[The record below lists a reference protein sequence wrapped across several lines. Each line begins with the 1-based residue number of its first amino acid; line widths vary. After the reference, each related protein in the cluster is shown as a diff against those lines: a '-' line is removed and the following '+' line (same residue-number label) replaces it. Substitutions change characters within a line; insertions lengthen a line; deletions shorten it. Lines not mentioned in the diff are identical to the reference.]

1 MLLTIYGSLFFI
13 HVAVVACKI
22 WEIPRK
28 LELIGLAVQGH
39 PRSSVLVPIEREH
52 SNLLLATL
60 IVTLDVSLT
69 VFEILTNKARKWVV
83 FPPLLC
89 LTPPLGET
97 CQNFWMKLTP
107 QKQKDVATIWWK
119 FHDPNF
125 TDFYRAMHFSAKRG
139 IAIACRLSVRLSV
152 TLVDCDHIGWNSS
165 KIISPLVSRDVRSLQ
180 PQHDGCA
187 PRGTPLNLDPKR
199 PTPCWFERQRHAIA
213 NCGRMLT
220 DSTTVTME
228 SV

>member
-1 MLLTIYGSLFFI
+1 MLLTIYVSLFFI

-39 PRSSVLVPIEREH
+39 PRSSVLVPIESEH

-89 LTPPLGET
+89 LTSPLGET

-125 TDFYRAMHFSAKRG
+125 TDFSLIQPCECDGR
-139 IAIACRLSVRLSV
+139 AIAYSALCMLSRVKK
-152 TLVDCDHIGWNSS
+152 WNSR
-165 KIISPLVSRDVRSLQ
+165 LV
-180 PQHDGCA
+180 
-187 PRGTPLNLDPKR
+187 LN
-199 PTPCWFERQRHAIA
+199 
-213 NCGRMLT
+213 
-220 DSTTVTME
+220 
-228 SV
+228 